1 VRAVSLFSKK
11 KKRKKKRKKRKKGE
25 KKEGK
30 KKKDIEISGTRLFF
44 NVRDVRGEFLP
55 T

>member
-30 KKKDIEISGTRLFF
+30 KKKDIEISGTQYPDLIS
-44 NVRDVRGEFLP
+44 
-55 T
+55 